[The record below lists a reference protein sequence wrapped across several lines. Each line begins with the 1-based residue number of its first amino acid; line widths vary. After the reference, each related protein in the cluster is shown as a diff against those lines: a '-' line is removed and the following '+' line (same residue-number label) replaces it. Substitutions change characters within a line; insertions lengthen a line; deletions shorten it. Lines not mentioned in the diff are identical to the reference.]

1 MNWQNC
7 IFNNDV
13 LTISCIGPL
22 ITFAIN
28 LALGL
33 AGTVALFLL
42 IVAGIRFIAS
52 GGGKEVDEA
61 KKMFTYALIGLIVVL
76 LAYFIINLVAGI
88 TGVPC
93 IMNNQC

>member
-1 MNWQNC
+1 MDWGNC
-7 IFNNDV
+7 QINGV

-76 LAYFIINLVAGI
+76 LAYFIVNILSRL
-88 TGVPC
+88 TGVSC
-93 IMNNQC
+93 ILNNSC